1 MSIKPI
7 DEIPLNTVDKRR
19 SYREMIRQDIQTAID
34 QRITKFEFEGDY
46 NWKYLAQY
54 AREEADGI
62 WRETW
67 YDIMRK
73 AKKEHDI
80 RGYMGNPSYHQKHDY
95 IRITSVK
102 MEDRNHVYCQID
114 YDAPERICR
123 PLIDEAI
130 REQEEKDAKV
140 EAKDL
145 SAKIADLGFTLR
157 TRNVLLR
164 AGVNTMADL
173 QNRSRESLMRMRNMG
188 KKGCDETLAMM
199 KRFGIEPI
207 GEDGEIQW

>member
-1 MSIKPI
+1 MSIKPL
-7 DEIPLNTVDKRR
+7 DEIPMNTVDKRR

-62 WRETW
+62 WRSTW

-73 AKKEHDI
+73 AKEEHGI
-80 RGYMGNPSYHQKHDY
+80 KGYMGNPSYKQKRDY
-95 IRITSVK
+95 IRISSVK
-102 MEDRNHVYCQID
+102 MDDRMHVYCQID

-123 PLIDEAI
+123 PLIEDAI
-130 REQEEKDAKV
+130 QEQKEKDAKAEAKV

-145 SAKIADLGFTLR
+145 SAKIIDLGFTLR

-188 KKGCDETLAMM
+188 AKGVEETLAMM
-199 KRFGIEPI
+199 ERFGIEVI
-207 GEDGEIQW
+207 E

>member
-1 MSIKPI
+1 MSIKPL
-7 DEIPLNTVDKRR
+7 DEIPMNTADKRR

-62 WRETW
+62 WRSTW

-73 AKKEHDI
+73 AKEEHGI
-80 RGYMGNPSYHQKHDY
+80 KGYMGNPSYHQKRDY
-95 IRITSVK
+95 IRISSVK
-102 MEDRNHVYCQID
+102 MEDRMHVYCQID

-123 PLIDEAI
+123 PLIDKAI
-130 REQEEKDAKV
+130 EEQKAKDAKI
-140 EAKDL
+140 ETKDL
-145 SAKIADLGFTLR
+145 STKIIDLDFSLR

-164 AGVNTMADL
+164 EGVKTMADL
-173 QNRSRESLMRMRNMG
+173 QNRSRESLMRIRNMG
-188 KKGCDETLAMM
+188 AKGVEETVAMM
-199 KRFGIEPI
+199 ERFGIEVI
-207 GEDGEIQW
+207 E

>member
-7 DEIPLNTVDKRR
+7 TEIPLNTVDKRR

-73 AKKEHDI
+73 ARKENNI
-80 RGYMGNPSYHQKHDY
+80 NGYMGNPSYHQKRDY

-102 MEDRNHVYCQID
+102 MPDRVHVYCQID
-114 YDAPERICR
+114 YDAPLRICR
-123 PLIDEAI
+123 PLIEDAI
-130 REQEEKDAKV
+130 LEQKEKDAKV

-145 SAKIADLGFTLR
+145 SARIMDLGFSLR
-157 TRNVLLR
+157 ARNALLR

-173 QNRSRESLMRMRNMG
+173 QNRSRESIRRIRYMG
-188 KKGCDETLAMM
+188 EKGCDETLAMM

-207 GEDGEIQW
+207 GEDDEK

>member
-1 MSIKPI
+1 MSIKPL
-7 DEIPLNTVDKRR
+7 DEIPMNTVDKRR

-62 WRETW
+62 WRSTW

-73 AKKEHDI
+73 AKEEHGI
-80 RGYMGNPSYHQKHDY
+80 KGYMGNPSYHQKRDY
-95 IRITSVK
+95 IRISSVK
-102 MEDRNHVYCQID
+102 MEDRMHVYCQID

-123 PLIDEAI
+123 PLIEEAI
-130 REQEEKDAKV
+130 QEQKEKDAKAEAKV

-145 SAKIADLGFTLR
+145 SAKIIDLGFTLR

-188 KKGCDETLAMM
+188 AKGVEETVAMM
-199 KRFGIEPI
+199 ERFGIEVI
-207 GEDGEIQW
+207 E